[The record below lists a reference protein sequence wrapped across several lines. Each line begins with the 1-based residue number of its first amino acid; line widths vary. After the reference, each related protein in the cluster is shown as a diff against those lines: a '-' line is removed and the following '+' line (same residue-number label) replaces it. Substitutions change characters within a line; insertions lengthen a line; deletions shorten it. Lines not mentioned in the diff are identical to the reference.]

1 MQQEDLKLER
11 EKRLEQWNSFVD
23 FGILLP
29 GVNPMIAQSWI
40 RSKAYG
46 INPRNPQVYHLPD
59 AELEKLRKKN
69 RDMIRF
75 AQPLMDKLLSLEKD
89 TVNVMSLHDKNGYML
104 AIAHHDT
111 PQGNWRENI
120 FCPGVRWTEADV
132 GTNGVGLALHM
143 DEPVQIFGAEHYSY
157 MQREIICSA
166 APIHNT
172 DGTLIGVLNVSGP
185 FSAVDSHLLALVA
198 YGAYSIESQ
207 INLLHSYE
215 FINKTM
221 DVISEGLLL
230 FNNQFV
236 ISRCSR
242 YAAKIFKTTPSSI
255 VGKTLAEVLDIQDI
269 RDRILSHLDRM
280 YTIQEKSCRV
290 GDKTIACNV
299 SIMPMTNDDEFL
311 GGTLLLKESKSMNK
325 IANLYAGNYSR
336 YTFDDI
342 ITGDERI
349 KSIIESMK
357 RAAETDCGI
366 LIEGESGTGKELFA
380 HAIHSCSLRR
390 NEPFIAINC
399 ASLPRSLVESEL
411 FGYEKGAF
419 SGALNS
425 GNPGKFE
432 LANGGTLFLDEIGE
446 LPLEIQPKLLRVLDT
461 HRVARLGGKTEK
473 ELNIRIIAATNRNLL
488 EEVRNQNF
496 REDLYYRLNIFKFNI
511 PPLRERKNDVALLAT
526 TFIER
531 QNLKE
536 DSLPKQASPE
546 FLQLL
551 QDHCWPG
558 NVRELQN
565 IVVRSYCCCPGQVIL
580 PEHMGGSV
588 HTTSHAAQPQA
599 SSPGSSEQARPV
611 LRGNEAFEQERL
623 LTLIEANGGDLM
635 RTAEALG
642 ISRATMYRR
651 LNKYRINTKSL
662 KPEKT

>member
-1 MQQEDLKLER
+1 
-11 EKRLEQWNSFVD
+11 
-23 FGILLP
+23 
-29 GVNPMIAQSWI
+29 MIAQSWI
-40 RSKAYG
+40 RSKSYG
-46 INPRNPQVYHLPD
+46 INPRNPVVYHLSD

-75 AQPLMDKLLSLEKD
+75 AQPLMDKLLSLAKD

-104 AIAHHDT
+104 AIAHHNT
-111 PQGNWRENI
+111 PQGNWRETI
-120 FCPGVRWTEADV
+120 FRPGVRWAEEDV
-132 GTNGVGLALHM
+132 GTNGVALALNM
-143 DEPVQIFGAEHYSY
+143 DEPVQVLGAEHYSY
-157 MQREIICSA
+157 MQREIACSA

-185 FSAVDSHLLALVA
+185 FASVDSHLLALVA

-221 DVISEGLLL
+221 DIISEGLLL
-230 FNNQFV
+230 FNNQFE
-236 ISRCSR
+236 ITRCSR
-242 YAAKIFKTTPSSI
+242 YAARIFKTTSSSI
-255 VGKTLAEVLDIQDI
+255 VGKSLAEVLDIPDI
-269 RDRILSHLDRM
+269 GDRVRSHLDRM
-280 YTIQEKSCRV
+280 YTIQEQSCRA
-290 GDKTIACNV
+290 GGKTIPCNV
-299 SIMPMTNDDEFL
+299 SITPMTNDDEFL

-336 YTFDDI
+336 YTFEDI

-357 RAAETDCGI
+357 RAAETECGI

-380 HAIHSCSLRR
+380 HAIHSYSSRH

-446 LPLEIQPKLLRVLDT
+446 LPLEIQSKLLRVLDT
-461 HRVARLGGKTEK
+461 HRVARLGGKSEK
-473 ELNIRIIAATNRNLL
+473 ELDIRIIAATNRNLL
-488 EEVRNQNF
+488 EEVHNQNF

-511 PPLRERKNDVALLAT
+511 PPLRERKNDVVLLAT

-536 DSLPKQASPE
+536 DTLPKRVSPE

-565 IVVRSYCCCPGQVIL
+565 IVVRSYYCCPGQVIL
-580 PEHMGGSV
+580 PEHIGGNFN
-588 HTTSHAAQPQA
+588 TTNPAVRPHPSNTEISEKELPVLRENEV
-599 SSPGSSEQARPV
+599 SEQAR
-611 LRGNEAFEQERL
+611 L
-623 LTLIEANGGDLM
+623 LALIRANNGDLK

-651 LNKYRINTKSL
+651 LNKYHINSKNIKS
-662 KPEKT
+662 EKVWI

>member
-1 MQQEDLKLER
+1 MQGENLKLER
-11 EKRLEQWNSFVD
+11 EKRLEQWNSFMD

-40 RSKAYG
+40 RSKALG
-46 INPRNPQVYHLPD
+46 INPRNPVVSHLSD
-59 AELEKLRKKN
+59 EDLEKLRKKN

-75 AQPLMDKLLSLEKD
+75 AQPLMDKLLSLAKD
-89 TVNVMSLHDKNGYML
+89 TVNIMSLHDKNGYML

-111 PQGNWRENI
+111 PQGNWRETI
-120 FCPGVRWTEADV
+120 FRPGVRWAEEDV
-132 GTNGVGLALHM
+132 GTNGVGLALNM
-143 DEPVQIFGAEHYSY
+143 DAPVQIFGAEHYSY
-157 MQREIICSA
+157 MQREITCSA

-172 DGTLIGVLNVSGP
+172 DGSLIGILNVSGP
-185 FSAVDSHLLALVA
+185 FAAVDSHLLALVA

-230 FNNQFV
+230 FNNQFE
-236 ISRCSR
+236 ITRCSR
-242 YAAKIFKTTPSSI
+242 YAARIFKTTSSSI
-255 VGKTLAEVLDIQDI
+255 VGKRLEDILDIPDI
-269 RDRILSHLDRM
+269 GERIRAHPDRM
-280 YTIQEKSCRV
+280 YTIQEQICRV
-290 GDKTIACNV
+290 GSKSIACNV
-299 SIMPMTNDDEFL
+299 SITPMTNDDEFL

-336 YTFDDI
+336 YTFEDI
-342 ITGDERI
+342 ITGDEKI
-349 KSIIESMK
+349 LGIIESMK

-380 HAIHSCSLRR
+380 HAIHSYSSRH

-399 ASLPRSLVESEL
+399 ASIPRSLVESEL

-446 LPLEIQPKLLRVLDT
+446 LPLEIQSKLLRVLDT

-473 ELNIRIIAATNRNLL
+473 ELDIRIIAATNRNLL
-488 EEVRNQNF
+488 EEVHNQNF

-511 PPLRERKNDVALLAT
+511 PPLRERKNDVLLLT
-526 TFIER
+526 KTFIER
-531 QNLKE
+531 QNQKE
-536 DSLPKQASPE
+536 DTPPKQASPE
-546 FLQLL
+546 FLQVL
-551 QDHCWPG
+551 QNHCWPG

-565 IVVRSYCCCPGQVIL
+565 VVVRSYYCCPGQLIL
-580 PEHMGGSV
+580 PEHMGGSFGNDR
-588 HTTSHAAQPQA
+588 SAAQGLPNSTGTA
-599 SSPGSSEQARPV
+599 EKEPPV
-611 LRGNEAFEQERL
+611 LRGKETVEQERL
-623 LTLIEANGGDLM
+623 LALIRANGGDLKK
-635 RTAEALG
+635 TAKALG

-651 LNKYRINTKSL
+651 LSKYHIDPKKYKAPL
-662 KPEKT
+662 